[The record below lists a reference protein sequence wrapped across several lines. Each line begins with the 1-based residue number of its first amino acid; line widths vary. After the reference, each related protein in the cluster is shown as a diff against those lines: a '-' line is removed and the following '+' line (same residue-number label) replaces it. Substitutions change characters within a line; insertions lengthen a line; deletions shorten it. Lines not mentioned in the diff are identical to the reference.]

1 MIQDV
6 VTRWGSCHN
15 MLERVVYLHKA
26 IDAFVKD
33 LRFSELEISASEW
46 TQFEFIL
53 NILIPLKATCTRL
66 QQTSR
71 PSIEV
76 VFYTYET
83 LFNELDQL
91 AILADDKCLSFFEL
105 FLTVVNRKL
114 KQLGLQHC
122 PQH

>member
-6 VTRWGSCHN
+6 VTRWGSAHD
-15 MLERVVYLHKA
+15 MLERALYLRKA

-33 LRFSELEISASEW
+33 LCFPDLQLSPVEW
-46 TQFEFIL
+46 TQVEFVL
-53 NILIPLKATCTRL
+53 NILIPLKATCMRL

-71 PSIEV
+71 PAIEV

-83 LFNELDQL
+83 LFNELDRL
-91 AILADDKCLSFFEL
+91 AILADDKCLSFFEP

-114 KQLGLQHC
+114 KQIGLQHC
-122 PQH
+122 PQR